1 MKFPLSLLVSS
12 AAMNRQY
19 GVDGSCLGLPSWLP
33 DVNYTQH
40 PLAFSSNGGLHHEQL
55 ISGSHNLLMPS
66 QSCPFVEMLI
76 EATSC
81 GTVTRSKLLVVKE
94 GALKWIDELSL
105 AENNC
110 NISAHH
116 LPKDI
121 FLGKSARYTFLVHFA
136 MHPSFLGNL
145 IIDCVILHK
154 ISARVLFHTF
164 SSYRLP

>member
-1 MKFPLSLLVSS
+1 MKFPLPLLVSS
-12 AAMNRQY
+12 AAMYMQY
-19 GVDGSCLGLPSWLP
+19 GVDGSRLGLPSWLP

-40 PLAFSSNGGLHHEQL
+40 SLAFSNNGGLHHEQL
-55 ISGSHNLLMPS
+55 ISASHNLLMPS
-66 QSCPFVEMLI
+66 QSCPFVEMLV

-81 GTVTRSKLLVVKE
+81 GTVTRSKLQVVKE

-105 AENNC
+105 AKTNC

-121 FLGKSARYTFLVHFA
+121 FLGKSASYTFLVHFA
-136 MHPSFLGNL
+136 MNPSILGSL

-154 ISARVLFHTF
+154 ISARVLFDKST
-164 SSYRLP
+164 SP